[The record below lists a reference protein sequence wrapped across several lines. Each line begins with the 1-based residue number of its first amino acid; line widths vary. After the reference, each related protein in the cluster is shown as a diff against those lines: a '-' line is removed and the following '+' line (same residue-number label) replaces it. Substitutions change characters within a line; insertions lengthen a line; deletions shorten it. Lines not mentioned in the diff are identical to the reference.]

1 MTHQMIQ
8 RKELHIDT
16 GTLLPWIP
24 EVFSRVRR
32 GASFR
37 RPQAEDKSGE
47 AARKNTFRAGH
58 LLRLDPNRKL
68 RMKRLW
74 HQGSTLLQPIS
85 KSQKSNP

>member
-1 MTHQMIQ
+1 MTHQMVQ
-8 RKELHIDT
+8 RKKLHIDT

-37 RPQAEDKSGE
+37 RPQAEDTSGE

-58 LLRLDPNRKL
+58 LTQTGNRA
-68 RMKRLW
+68 
-74 HQGSTLLQPIS
+74 
-85 KSQKSNP
+85 